1 MWMKRQKA
9 SSLAD
14 LSALAGVSIS
24 TVSRALAD
32 NPLVAVATR
41 DKIKQLAREH
51 DFQINV
57 AARNFRLQRTGAVGV
72 ILPLGH
78 EAEQHLTDPFFM
90 SLIAT
95 LADALSERGYDLL
108 LSRVIP
114 ADDQWLKA
122 FVESGKVDGV
132 IIVGQS
138 DQIDVIETVSA
149 HYAPLVVW
157 GASIAG
163 YSQLTVGSDNVE
175 GGRLAAQH
183 LLSQGRKRLTF
194 VGNPAVPEFA
204 ARFAGFNAAIAQA
217 GIRPGSVLPS
227 HVTPEASYAT
237 IRAYF
242 EDGAVTDAIVAAS
255 DVIALSALRAIADLG
270 MRVPDD
276 VAVVGY
282 DDVFI
287 AKQTMPALTTI
298 RQDVVLGAQ
307 MMVDLLFRRMA
318 GEKATSISLH
328 PTLIL
333 RASA

>member
-1 MWMKRQKA
+1 MKRQKA

-78 EAEQHLTDPFFM
+78 ETEQHLTDPFFM
-90 SLIAT
+90 SLIAS
-95 LADALSERGYDLL
+95 LADALADRGYDLL

-114 ADDQWLKA
+114 SNDTWLKA
-122 FVESGKVDGV
+122 FVESGKVDGG

-138 DQIDVIETVSA
+138 DQIDVIEKVSA
-149 HYAPLVVW
+149 KYGPLIVW
-157 GASIAG
+157 GASIPG
-163 YSQLTVGSDNVE
+163 YSQLTVGSDNFE

-183 LLSQGRKRLTF
+183 LLSQGRKKLTF
-194 VGNPAVPEFA
+194 VGNPAVPEFE
-204 ARFAGFNAAIAQA
+204 ARFAGFNLAIAQSGA
-217 GIRPGSVLPS
+217 PQGSVLPS

-237 IRAYF
+237 VRDYLKSNRVP
-242 EDGAVTDAIVAAS
+242 DGIVAAS
-255 DVIALSALRAIADLG
+255 DVIALSALRAVADHGL
-270 MRVPDD
+270 RVPDD

-287 AKQTMPALTTI
+287 AEQTTPSLTTI

-318 GEKATSISLH
+318 GEDAASISLQ
-328 PTLIL
+328 PTLVL

>member
-1 MWMKRQKA
+1 MKRQKA

-32 NPLVAVATR
+32 NPLVAIATR

-78 EAEQHLTDPFFM
+78 ETEQHLTDPFFM
-90 SLIAT
+90 SLIAS
-95 LADALSERGYDLL
+95 LADALADRGYDLL

-114 ADDQWLKA
+114 SNDQWLKA

-149 HYAPLVVW
+149 SYAPLIVW
-157 GASIAG
+157 GASIPG
-163 YSQLTVGSDNVE
+163 YSQLTVGSDNFE

-183 LLSQGRKRLTF
+183 LLAQGRKKLTF

-217 GIRPGSVLPS
+217 GVPQGAVLPS
-227 HVTPEASYAT
+227 HVTAEAAYAT
-237 IRAYF
+237 VRTYLK
-242 EDGAVTDAIVAAS
+242 EDAAPDGIVAAS
-255 DVIALSALRAIADLG
+255 DVIALNALRAITDHGL
-270 MRVPDD
+270 RVPED

-287 AKQTMPALTTI
+287 AEQTTPPLTTI
-298 RQDVVLGAQ
+298 RQNFVLGAQ
-307 MMVDLLFRRMA
+307 MMVDLLFRRIA
-318 GEKATSISLH
+318 GEEAASVSLQ
-328 PTLIL
+328 PTLVL